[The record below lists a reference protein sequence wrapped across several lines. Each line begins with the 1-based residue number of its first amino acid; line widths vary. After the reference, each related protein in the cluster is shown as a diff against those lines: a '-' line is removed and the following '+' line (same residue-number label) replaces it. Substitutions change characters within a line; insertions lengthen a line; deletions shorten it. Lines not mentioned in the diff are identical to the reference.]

1 MQPFSPG
8 LLVFQYIDWKKKIT
22 NFNCLLSY
30 LSVTHTGCS
39 NEGLLDGLALLKHP
53 LLLAGHCPVTLN
65 QKLDDLQMTS
75 ECSMDQSTL
84 SILIQVIHLR
94 EGDREICVNEEW
106 GCTPTLVISSHCTAW
121 TTESVFPTT
130 WTNLR
135 KFRGYS
141 PTQPKSLLSHNSGRS
156 PLRLQGQAFV
166 FTSKETKK
174 NPSSSSFVF
183 LRYILLCP

>member
-1 MQPFSPG
+1 MIEKQFTLIRWQFCNNATLFSWS
-8 LLVFQYIDWKKKIT
+8 LSLSTYRLKKKP
-22 NFNCLLSY
+22 NKPYCLLSY

-106 GCTPTLVISSHCTAW
+106 GCIPILVISSHCTAW
-121 TTESVFPTT
+121 STKSQSFP
-130 WTNLR
+130 
-135 KFRGYS
+135 
-141 PTQPKSLLSHNSGRS
+141 
-156 PLRLQGQAFV
+156 
-166 FTSKETKK
+166 
-174 NPSSSSFVF
+174 
-183 LRYILLCP
+183 